1 MKYQIQQH
9 PRFITNEINKFF
21 PCGHQKKEAV
31 FNNLQK
37 RETFVKGQIPP
48 YKVEF
53 DSELQTGTFKEG
65 ELNIHHGP
73 LLSVHGI
80 IGEISDTYRDLK
92 YFYGSYILSFRLIR
106 PVRLEFFKEEEG
118 IRLKITCLVKPW
130 FIRPWELLNK
140 IFWKFFGI
148 SFLF

>member
-1 MKYQIQQH
+1 MKYQIEEH
-9 PRFITNEINKFF
+9 PSFITNEINKFF
-21 PCGHQKKEAV
+21 PCGHQKKETI
-31 FNNLQK
+31 FDNLQK

-80 IGEISDTYRDLK
+80 IGEISESYRDLK

-106 PVRLEFFKEEEG
+106 PVRIEFFKEEEG
-118 IRLKITCLVKPW
+118 IRLKVTCLVKPW
-130 FIRPWELLNK
+130 FIRPWVLLNK

>member
-1 MKYQIQQH
+1 MKYQIEEH
-9 PRFITNEINKFF
+9 PSFITNEINKFF
-21 PCGHQKKEAV
+21 PCGHQKKETI
-31 FNNLQK
+31 FDNLQK

-80 IGEISDTYRDLK
+80 IGEINESYRDLK

-118 IRLKITCLVKPW
+118 IRLKVTCLVKPW
-130 FIRPWELLNK
+130 FIRPWVLLNK